1 MKPERARYLKKL
13 LEETHERFVHSNE
26 IMNDAITPA
35 LEYSR
40 VDDREFAAFVCAVLA
55 YGKVSHIQASVRKV
69 LEPLEK
75 RPVERLLVLN
85 HREMK
90 RMYKN
95 WSHRFNNSNDIVLLL
110 SLLQQIYSQHGSLE
124 RFVKPKSSESVHE
137 LLERLI
143 AKMATLSP
151 APFSRFPREGSSFW
165 FFLPRPSMGSACK
178 RLNLF
183 LRWMVGTSEM
193 DLGLW
198 KTYSKANLLI
208 PVDTHVLRQA
218 RSLRL
223 TKRKTADWVTAMEI
237 TEKLRLLDPTDPTRF
252 DFALCHIGIQKLRL
266 GAADISS
273 L

>member
-26 IMNDAITPA
+26 VMNDAITPA
-35 LEYSR
+35 LKYMR
-40 VDDREFAAFVCAVLA
+40 ANDREFAAFICAVLA
-55 YGKVSHIQASVRKV
+55 YGKVSHIQASVQKV
-69 LEPLEK
+69 LEPLGKKPIEY
-75 RPVERLLVLN
+75 LLGLN

-95 WSHRFNNSNDIVLLL
+95 WSHRFNSSNDIVLLL
-110 SLLQQIYSQHGSLE
+110 SLLQQIYSRYHSLE
-124 RFVKPKSSESVHE
+124 NFVAPNASEPVHE
-137 LLERLI
+137 LLERFI
-143 AKMATLSP
+143 SKMTKLSP
-151 APFSRFPREGSSFW
+151 TPFSKFPQEGASFW
-165 FFLPRPSMGSACK
+165 FFLPRPSRGSACK

-198 KTYSKANLLI
+198 TTYSKANLLI

-218 RSLRL
+218 QSLRL
-223 TKRKTADWVTAMEI
+223 TKRKTADWVTAAEI
-237 TEKLRLLDPTDPTRF
+237 TEKLRLLDPSDPTRF

-266 GAADISS
+266 GAANISS
-273 L
+273 F